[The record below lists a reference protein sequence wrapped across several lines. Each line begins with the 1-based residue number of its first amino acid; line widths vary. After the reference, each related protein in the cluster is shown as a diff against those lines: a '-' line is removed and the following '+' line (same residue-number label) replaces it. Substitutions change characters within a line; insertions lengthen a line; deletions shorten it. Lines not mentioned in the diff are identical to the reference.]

1 MKRPIRPKY
10 LVLPPDQLIY
20 RDQKLHEY
28 NHGRAKGIQTQ
39 GCLLVFLLI
48 QEKIGSSI
56 PGLLLRLIHNLVFG
70 IQALENFS
78 ISLDSLSKP
87 VISFEDTVIASTPT
101 IFLFT

>member
-1 MKRPIRPKY
+1 MCLIQ
-10 LVLPPDQLIY
+10 PPDQLIY
-20 RDQKLHEY
+20 RGQKLHAY
-28 NHGRAKGIQTQ
+28 NHGRVIGTQ
-39 GCLLVFLLI
+39 ILRYPLVFLLI

-56 PGLLLRLIHNLVFG
+56 PSLLLRLIHNLAFG